1 MNNLTEKFLSVLNAL
16 QKEHV
21 DYVLIGGFAI
31 VLHGGTRFT
40 EDMDIFVKTTEE
52 NILRLR
58 KALDSV
64 FHDASINEITLPEI
78 NNYAVI
84 RYGTTDD
91 FAIDIIGKLGE
102 AFSYEDISYQ
112 EVIVEGKKVRL
123 ATIESL
129 YKLKEKTYRAVD
141 QSDLLFLAEKMRS
154 RDKSNG

>member
-1 MNNLTEKFLSVLNAL
+1 VNNLTEKFLSVLNAL